1 MKSPLF
7 YKPPSSC
14 WHNFA
19 HGPANTDHWE
29 GGELTFPYNRVQSH
43 VIVLLQLL
51 TLSSPFSSLIRA
63 LVFRLS

>member
-1 MKSPLF
+1 MAL
-7 YKPPSSC
+7 SC
-14 WHNFA
+14 K
-19 HGPANTDHWE
+19 HWE

-51 TLSSPFSSLIRA
+51 TLSSPFPSLIRA

>member
-1 MKSPLF
+1 MALQPLTT
-7 YKPPSSC
+7 
-14 WHNFA
+14 
-19 HGPANTDHWE
+19 GRE

-43 VIVLLQLL
+43 AIVLLQLL